1 MEPMED
7 DGGWPAPKKGDYL
20 CTCLCTKGNGFV
32 NYDGC
37 QVEVKTDYENKVIN
51 VVQQE

>member
-20 CTCLCTKGNGFV
+20 CTYLCTSPKGNGFV

-37 QVEVKTDYENKVIN
+37 QVKVKTDNENKV
-51 VVQQE
+51 QQE